1 MTALPPPDETNRSS
15 HQAGLVIVLCGPDG
29 SGKSTIANSIIARLS
44 AKFPA
49 GQVAHYHWKP
59 WGRDQQTKTADVSV
73 TRPHE
78 KHPHNPISSIAYFA
92 YHWLGFFCGMIFN
105 VRRFTKRGGLV
116 LIERF
121 YYDFFVDLRR
131 YRLQLP
137 GFLVRCGYQLL
148 PKPDLI
154 FLLDAP
160 PGILQQRKQEVP
172 LAETTRQRDAYR
184 QVIGGLS
191 NGHIIDATLPS
202 ETVANNIANQILDRA
217 DLKPQSRLKPS
228 SSQVTAA
235 TTASPDRHKV

>member
-1 MTALPPPDETNRSS
+1 MTALPQPDETSQAPQ
-15 HQAGLVIVLCGPDG
+15 QAGLVIVLCGPDG
-29 SGKSTIANSIIARLS
+29 SGKSTIANLIFARLG

-59 WGRDQQTKTADVSV
+59 WGRDQQTKTGDVSV

-78 KHPHNPISSIAYFA
+78 KHPRNPISSITYFA
-92 YHWLGFFCGMIFN
+92 YHWLGFFFGMLLN
-105 VRRFTKRGGLV
+105 VHPFTKRGGLV

-148 PKPDLI
+148 PKPDLV

-160 PGILQQRKQEVP
+160 PETLQQRKQEVP
-172 LAETTRQRDAYR
+172 LAETTRQRDTYR

-202 ETVANNIANQILDRA
+202 ETVANNIANQILDRVER
-217 DLKPQSRLKPS
+217 KTESRLKPS
-228 SSQVTAA
+228 SSRVTAP
-235 TTASPDRHKV
+235 TAANPERRKV

>member
-1 MTALPPPDETNRSS
+1 MTALPQPDETSQAPQ
-15 HQAGLVIVLCGPDG
+15 QAGLVIVLCGPDG

-49 GQVAHYHWKP
+49 GQMLHYHWKP
-59 WGRDQQTKTADVSV
+59 WGQSQRTKTDDVSV

-78 KHPHNPISSIAYFA
+78 KQPRNPILSIAYFV
-92 YHWLGFFCGMIFN
+92 YHWLGFFFGMLLN
-105 VRRFTKRGGLV
+105 VRPFTRRGGLV

-160 PGILQQRKQEVP
+160 PELLQQRKQEVP

-191 NGHIIDATLPS
+191 NGHIIDATLPPQ
-202 ETVANNIANQILDRA
+202 TVANNITNQILDC
-217 DLKPQSRLKPS
+217 LEQKPQRRLK
-228 SSQVTAA
+228 
-235 TTASPDRHKV
+235 ASPSRKTAPTSASPESRKV